1 MEPIY
6 VMLIVLN
13 IHTGVEVSRSIESGP
28 YQTPVECT
36 QVPVGQ
42 PAEYPKGDTVVVHE
56 CSISHVDKAS

>member
-13 IHTGVEVSRSIESGP
+13 IHTGAEVSRKIETGP
-28 YQTPVECT
+28 FDDPQTCAAST
-36 QVPVGQ
+36 VGM
-42 PAEYPKGDTVVVHE
+42 PAELPKDDTIVVHE